1 MLLKK
6 EEDDDIIKSYSKCL
20 MLCFSQCS
28 LYLNYREVFPEQ
40 TESHNIESLAT
51 VKQAATHAH
60 ILYC

>member
-1 MLLKK
+1 MLNVVFFTVFTLFELQRK
-6 EEDDDIIKSYSKCL
+6 
-20 MLCFSQCS
+20 
-28 LYLNYREVFPEQ
+28 VFPEQ